1 MLTIRRS
8 LGTVVGVV
16 AGGIRVA
23 SAVTSFT
30 PPGRMRVIVVGCEYS
45 GQTTLVNKLSEWGTN
60 GPVRYPPG
68 SLPPTPIP
76 DAAHWWPSGPA
87 PSSLLRVASDF
98 HPDRRMG
105 LQGRHQ
111 GFMFHMDDHFTIPDA
126 YHLEAEEQQGMMDML
141 PAIKERYQRFQVR
154 SSPRRSN

>member
-1 MLTIRRS
+1 MGRCATHPVPCPPPQSPTRRI
-8 LGTVVGVV
+8 GRPV
-16 AGGIRVA
+16 A
-23 SAVTSFT
+23 
-30 PPGRMRVIVVGCEYS
+30 
-45 GQTTLVNKLSEWGTN
+45 Q
-60 GPVRYPPG
+60 
-68 SLPPTPIP
+68 
-76 DAAHWWPSGPA
+76 H
-87 PSSLLRVASDF
+87 SSLLRVASDF